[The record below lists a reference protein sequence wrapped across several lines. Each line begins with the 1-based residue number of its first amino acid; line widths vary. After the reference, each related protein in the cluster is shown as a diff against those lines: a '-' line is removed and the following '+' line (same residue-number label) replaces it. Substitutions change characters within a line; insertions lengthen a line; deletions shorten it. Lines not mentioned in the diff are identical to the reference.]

1 MYGIGMYDKVNKVFY
16 DNAGSGTF
24 EKGPE
29 LDW

>member
-1 MYGIGMYDKVNKVFY
+1 MYDKVNKVFY

-29 LDW
+29 LD